1 MSITYTPT
9 TNFGSKDSLPSNDPN
24 KVIKGSEFTT
34 EFSAI
39 QSAFGLAAPT
49 SNPTFTGTATFDDI
63 SANTISLTDV
73 DIVNL
78 DVTGTATLADADV
91 VTLDVT
97 GTSTLADADVVT
109 LDVTGT
115 STLADADVVTLDV
128 TGTATLA
135 DADVTTLDVTGAT
148 NLVDL
153 TATGTAT
160 LTDADVD
167 VLDVTGTA
175 TLADADVT
183 TLDVTGSFTSVGID
197 DNATSTA
204 ITIDAD
210 ENVGIGTTPESW
222 STYTPIQVQQ
232 SSLSSFTNG
241 DARLT
246 NNAYYNNG
254 WKYIDSNSAT
264 QYLMDAGNGVHTWS
278 TASAGTAGGAVT
290 WSEKM
295 RIDSSGFVTV
305 TGGAAAGTSTTSI
318 SGSTTL
324 DFSAQQNFVL
334 TLTGNVTLVNPTT
347 ETVGQ
352 SGFIVFIQDATGGRT
367 VSLGTEY
374 ETANSDGLT
383 LSTAASTTDIVP
395 YVVAASGRILLGA
408 PQLAFG

>member
-24 KVIKGSEFTT
+24 KVIKGSEFTI

-39 QSAFGLAAPT
+39 QTAFGLAAPT

-73 DIVNL
+73 DVVTL

-115 STLADADVVTLDV
+115 STLADADVTTLDV
-128 TGTATLA
+128 TGTSTLA
-135 DADVTTLDVTGAT
+135 DADVTTLDVTGT
-148 NLVDL
+148 S
-153 TATGTAT
+153 
-160 LTDADVD
+160 
-167 VLDVTGTA
+167 

-183 TLDVTGSFTSVGID
+183 TLDVTG
-197 DNATSTA
+197 TSTLA
-204 ITIDAD
+204 DAD
-210 ENVGIGTTPESW
+210 AVTLDVTGTLTASGLLYP
-222 STYTPIQVQQ
+222 TTDGTDGQAI
-232 SSLSSFTNG
+232 FT
-241 DARLT
+241 D
-246 NNAYYNNG
+246 
-254 WKYIDSNSAT
+254 
-264 QYLMDAGNGVHTWS
+264 GNGTLAFGDVAEIDPANVNFTGGTMNGVVIGGVDPEAATFTTVVADS
-278 TASAGTAGGAVT
+278 AVAGT
-290 WSEKM
+290 E
-295 RIDSSGFVTV
+295 
-305 TGGAAAGTSTTSI
+305 TTSI
-318 SGSTTL
+318 SGSTAL
-324 DFSAQQNFVL
+324 DFTAQQNFVL
-334 TLTGNVTLVNPTT
+334 TLTGTVTLANPTT

-352 SGFIVFIQDATGGRT
+352 SGFIVMIQDATGGRT

-374 ETANSDGLT
+374 ETAGAGGLA